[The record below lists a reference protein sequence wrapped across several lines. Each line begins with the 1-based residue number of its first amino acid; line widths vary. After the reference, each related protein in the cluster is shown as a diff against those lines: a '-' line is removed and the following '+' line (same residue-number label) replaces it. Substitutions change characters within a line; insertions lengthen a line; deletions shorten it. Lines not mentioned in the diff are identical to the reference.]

1 MSCRL
6 PTTRLPIYTHAHAY
20 IRELIKNSRPIR
32 SLASR
37 ATLWN
42 HYRQRSM
49 EGGAS
54 TDFTRF
60 SPLPP
65 PVRAIQL
72 AIKCIVVSFGVARET
87 PIYLLPLGSL
97 LRSFEHFRQ
106 VEFRAAFM
114 GFFRNFNDV
123 QLREFVR
130 FPISPVNICRIS
142 CESLANY
149 HLLPRQSSPT
159 IFFFLNV
166 NVRNAVERKY
176 IFRRN
181 CNALL
186 KSLKALAL
194 ASKRGILPALHI
206 PDTSAYSIKGH
217 KEGCGSK
224 GGGPLR
230 ITKAAI
236 RDFDFTIHLTKQ
248 KSGLCSLP
256 RR

>member
-1 MSCRL
+1 M
-6 PTTRLPIYTHAHAY
+6 LPINVSFFVTNVVPLTHHTSTHLYTRTRTHPRINKKFTA
-20 IRELIKNSRPIR
+20 NSFARFTSHPMEPLSPSIDGRR
-32 SLASR
+32 SFDRLY
-37 ATLWN
+37 TFLPPPP
-42 HYRQRSM
+42 
-49 EGGAS
+49 S
-54 TDFTRF
+54 T
-60 SPLPP
+60 P

-130 FPISPVNICRIS
+130 FPISAVNICRIS

-166 NVRNAVERKY
+166 NVRNAVEERKY

-186 KSLKALAL
+186 KSLKALA
-194 ASKRGILPALHI
+194 SNSRQSDPSSS
-206 PDTSAYSIKGH
+206 PYS
-217 KEGCGSK
+217 
-224 GGGPLR
+224 
-230 ITKAAI
+230 
-236 RDFDFTIHLTKQ
+236 
-248 KSGLCSLP
+248 
-256 RR
+256 

>member
-1 MSCRL
+1 M
-6 PTTRLPIYTHAHAY
+6 LPINVSFFVTNVVPLTHHTSTHLYTRTRIHPRINKKFTA
-20 IRELIKNSRPIR
+20 NSFARFTSHPMEPLSPTIDGRR
-32 SLASR
+32 SFDRLY
-37 ATLWN
+37 TFLPPPP
-42 HYRQRSM
+42 
-49 EGGAS
+49 S
-54 TDFTRF
+54 T
-60 SPLPP
+60 P

-166 NVRNAVERKY
+166 NVRNAVEERKY

-186 KSLKALAL
+186 KSLKALASNSRQSEVSFQL
-194 ASKRGILPALHI
+194 SIFLIPVPIVLRDTKRVV
-206 PDTSAYSIKGH
+206 DR
-217 KEGCGSK
+217 KEGV
-224 GGGPLR
+224 L
-230 ITKAAI
+230 
-236 RDFDFTIHLTKQ
+236 
-248 KSGLCSLP
+248 
-256 RR
+256 

>member
-6 PTTRLPIYTHAHAY
+6 PTTRLPIYTHAHAH

-60 SPLPP
+60 SPPPPSTP

-186 KSLKALAL
+186 KSLKALASNSRQSEVSFQL
-194 ASKRGILPALHI
+194 SIFLIPVPIVLRDTKRVV
-206 PDTSAYSIKGH
+206 DRR
-217 KEGCGSK
+217 EGV
-224 GGGPLR
+224 L
-230 ITKAAI
+230 
-236 RDFDFTIHLTKQ
+236 
-248 KSGLCSLP
+248 
-256 RR
+256 